1 MNKYDIDDTKNIVRL
16 LNTFTHGK
24 HSCLVFEKL
33 QDDLYSILKKRHFKP
48 FSLTIIKSITYQ
60 LMNTLVYLA
69 DKNVNI
75 IHCDIKPENIL
86 LQKDHQASV
95 KLIDF
100 GSSCSSSKTM
110 YTYIQSR
117 YYRSP
122 EILLGLH
129 YNTQIDIW
137 SLGCVMAEL
146 FTGNPL
152 FPGTSSQDQMSRIY
166 IILELFLF
174 IYFSS
179 FLSSFLF
186 SLLLFLFLSFYKSC
200 LYFFS
205 MFIYFVI
212 YI

>member
-1 MNKYDIDDTKNIVRL
+1 
-16 LNTFTHGK
+16 
-24 HSCLVFEKL
+24 
-33 QDDLYSILKKRHFKP
+33 
-48 FSLTIIKSITYQ
+48 
-60 LMNTLVYLA
+60 MNTLVYLA
-69 DKNVNI
+69 DKNINI

-86 LQKDHQASV
+86 LQKTHQASV

-100 GSSCSSSKTM
+100 GSSCKSNNTM

-152 FPGTSSQDQMSRIY
+152 FPGNSSIDQISQIISICGMPSQEIIEESDNKSKFFNYDERTKMWVLKKSLSKSKSEETLESRLPNKNNEDLISYRNFIDLLKQIFVIDPNLRITPRQAKYIY
-166 IILELFLF
+166 I
-174 IYFSS
+174 
-179 FLSSFLF
+179 
-186 SLLLFLFLSFYKSC
+186 
-200 LYFFS
+200 
-205 MFIYFVI
+205 
-212 YI
+212 YIFHYIIN